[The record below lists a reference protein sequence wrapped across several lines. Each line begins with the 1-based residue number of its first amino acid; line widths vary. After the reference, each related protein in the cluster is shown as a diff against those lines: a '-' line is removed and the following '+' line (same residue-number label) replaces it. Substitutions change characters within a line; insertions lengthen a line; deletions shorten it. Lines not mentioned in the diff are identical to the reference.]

1 MRTSSLRL
9 AETGLT
15 LFLLATLVV
24 PSLAIASQ
32 QANAEE
38 QNKEKIEINSAT
50 AQQLQEVPGIGPAL
64 ATRIIEFREEHG
76 RFERVEDLLN
86 VQGIGVR
93 TLERMRPY
101 LMVETP
107 KLPR

>member
-9 AETGLT
+9 VLAGLLLSLLGT
-15 LFLLATLVV
+15 LAV
-24 PSLAIASQ
+24 PSPANAGQ
-32 QANAEE
+32 QASAEG
-38 QNKEKIEINSAT
+38 QNQEKIEINSAT
-50 AQQLQEVPGIGPAL
+50 VEQLQEVPGIGPTL
-64 ATRIIEFREEHG
+64 AARIIDFRDEHG
-76 RFERVEDLLN
+76 PFERVEDLLN

-101 LMVETP
+101 LEVETP